1 MNLCAESI
9 LLLSDWSWRIFE
21 QSQLDKDNFSVPGFF
36 QCMLEWQR
44 RGMPVKLCLEVYLQ
58 PLGLVIVAGG
68 PGINFALLVQSGFPG
83 LPSEHIHVER
93 SENTGGSN
101 LIVLYMPR
109 FHPQGFRATWNNKI
123 RSVTLTTYLCK
134 WFRFFLMEKKTSN
147 SQRKDFNQEYCW
159 GETTNKQ
166 MKNSQFKAL
175 CFNTTSEELRT
186 RYRTQSILSP
196 YKYMNRNP
204 HKRWLL
210 SLLLV
215 FLFCPGICYY
225 LLYSLHFYH
234 VFISCHINHMVAY
247 WGNIMFFFFNTLTE
261 V

>member
-1 MNLCAESI
+1 
-9 LLLSDWSWRIFE
+9 
-21 QSQLDKDNFSVPGFF
+21 
-36 QCMLEWQR
+36 
-44 RGMPVKLCLEVYLQ
+44 MPVKLCLEVYLH

-101 LIVLYMPR
+101 LIVLYVPR

-175 CFNTTSEELRT
+175 CFSEAHYLR
-186 RYRTQSILSP
+186 RIENQIQNSKYFIPIQIYEQKPTQKMTPVSSLGFLVLS
-196 YKYMNRNP
+196 RN
-204 HKRWLL
+204 
-210 SLLLV
+210 LLLFTLFTS
-215 FLFCPGICYY
+215 FLPR
-225 LLYSLHFYH
+225 FYFLSH
-234 VFISCHINHMVAY
+234 QPHGCVLRKHYV
-247 WGNIMFFFFNTLTE
+247 FFF
-261 V
+261 